1 MASEKKEASGKQRA
15 ISEPKED
22 ELRKV
27 PLPEEL
33 VAELMKDAFP
43 EDSTDTEPTSEGERQ
58 VREFGSVTVAFE
70 DPMPGAQVMA
80 ATSEEFRESLQTLQG
95 SLELLLAGKVSDLR
109 SAKKFL
115 GIAYRETEYLNNRVG
130 DLQIASAIESGKLR
144 MKLTGLDLNALLNVV
159 VEKLSP
165 AAQESQVEI
174 ESTELE
180 ELPTIRGDESL
191 MRMLLTNLLERVIK
205 ATPAKGT
212 VLITIE
218 PVGEYVDVQMTNRE
232 AKAPQYVEIQLNEA
246 SERGLALYVAEQIA
260 YAHDGGLIF
269 MGIDHEV
276 KAITLTLPVQLK
288 GHRRGKI
295 LVVDD
300 NPQAA
305 TLLEYALE
313 EEGFE
318 AIKALNGVEGL
329 KLAKTERVDLVILD
343 ILLPGID
350 GFEVC
355 HRLRAAPETASTPVI
370 VISAKAQEEDRATA
384 LRIGA
389 DAYFGKP
396 LGMSELMKAIE
407 NLLEEND
414 SPGWKPS

>member
-1 MASEKKEASGKQRA
+1 MASGKTKASGKQRT
-15 ISEPKED
+15 ED
-22 ELRKV
+22 KPV
-27 PLPEEL
+27 KKKSDKIPLPADL
-33 VAELMKDAFP
+33 VEELMKDAFP
-43 EDSTDTEPTSEGERQ
+43 EDLAVIDSDEEAEPQG
-58 VREFGSVTVAFE
+58 REFGSVNVEFE
-70 DPMPGAQVMA
+70 NPLPGAQVMA

-95 SLELLLAGKVSDLR
+95 SLELLLAGKISDLR

-130 DLQIASAIESGKLR
+130 DLQVASAIESGKIRL
-144 MKLTGLDLNALLNVV
+144 KLTGLDLNSLLNVV

-165 AAQESQVEI
+165 AALESQVEI
-174 ESTELE
+174 ESTEHE
-180 ELPTIRGDESL
+180 ELPIVRGDESL
-191 MRMLLTNLLERVIK
+191 MRMLLTNLLERCIK
-205 ATPAKGT
+205 ATPAKGK

-218 PVGEYVDVQMTNRE
+218 SVGEYVDVHMTGRE
-232 AKAPQYVEIQLNEA
+232 TEATQYAEIQLDED

-260 YAHDGGLIF
+260 IAHEGGLIF
-269 MGIDHEV
+269 MGTDHDV
-276 KAITLTLPVQLK
+276 KAFTLTLPVQLK
-288 GHRRGKI
+288 GHGRGKI

-313 EEGFE
+313 GEGYE
-318 AIKALNGVEGL
+318 PIKALNGLEGL
-329 KLAKTERVDLVILD
+329 KLAKAEKVDLVILD

-355 HRLRAAPETASTPVI
+355 HRMRAAPETASTPVI
-370 VISAKAQEEDRATA
+370 MISAKAREEDRATA

-407 NLLEEND
+407 NLLEESD
-414 SPGWKPS
+414 SQGWNTN